1 MLICVG
7 MMDLLVR
14 MDEVKFNELINSIE
28 IMSQEQIKQLQK
40 KIFTKKKIEPKD
52 ILSDEELLLLN
63 EIFDK
68 H

>member
-1 MLICVG
+1 ME
-7 MMDLLVR
+7 
-14 MDEVKFNELINSIE
+14 EVKFNELINSIE

-40 KIFTKKKIEPKD
+40 KIFTKKKIVPKD

>member
-1 MLICVG
+1 

-40 KIFTKKKIEPKD
+40 KIFTKKKIVPKD
-52 ILSDEELLLLN
+52 TLSDEELLLLN

>member
-1 MLICVG
+1 

-68 H
+68 HYV

>member
-1 MLICVG
+1 

>member
-1 MLICVG
+1 MCVE

-14 MDEVKFNELINSIE
+14 MEEVKFNELINSIE

-40 KIFTKKKIEPKD
+40 KIFTKKKIVPKD

>member
-1 MLICVG
+1 MCVE

-14 MDEVKFNELINSIE
+14 MEEVKFNELINSIE
-28 IMSQEQIKQLQK
+28 VMSQEQIKQLQK
-40 KIFTKKKIEPKD
+40 KIFTKKKIVPKD

>member
-1 MLICVG
+1 MCIG

-68 H
+68 HYV

>member
-1 MLICVG
+1 

-14 MDEVKFNELINSIE
+14 MEEVKFNELINSIE
-28 IMSQEQIKQLQK
+28 VMSQEQIKQLQK
-40 KIFTKKKIEPKD
+40 KIFTKKKIVPKD

>member
-1 MLICVG
+1 MCIG

-40 KIFTKKKIEPKD
+40 KIFTKKKIVPKD
-52 ILSDEELLLLN
+52 TLSDEELLLLN

>member
-1 MLICVG
+1 MCVG

>member
-1 MLICVG
+1 
-7 MMDLLVR
+7 MDLLVR

>member
-1 MLICVG
+1 MLMCIG

>member
-1 MLICVG
+1 
-7 MMDLLVR
+7 

>member
-1 MLICVG
+1 

-14 MDEVKFNELINSIE
+14 MEEVKFNELINSIE

-40 KIFTKKKIEPKD
+40 KIFTKKKIVPKD

>member
-1 MLICVG
+1 MCIG

>member
-1 MLICVG
+1 MCIG

-14 MDEVKFNELINSIE
+14 MEEVKFNELIDSIE

-40 KIFTKKKIEPKD
+40 KIFTKKKIVPKD